1 MKQKRMK
8 FLLAVLFSL
17 ALTLPAWSAQAAT
30 TITSNQTGTQDG
42 YDYELWKD
50 SGNTSMTLNSGGAFS
65 AQWSNIGNALFRKG
79 KKFDSTKTH
88 SQLGNISI
96 NYNAT
101 FNPGGIPI
109 CVFMD
114 GRKTRSQN
122 ITSSIIGAPTDRRE
136 RRRVLLLLMGAH
148 MTFMRPLESTNLPL

>member
-1 MKQKRMK
+1 MEQKRMR

-30 TITSNQTGTQDG
+30 TITSNQTGSHDG

-50 SGNTSMTLNSGGAFS
+50 HGNTSMTLNSGGAFS
-65 AQWSNIGNALFRKG
+65 AQWNNIGNALFRKG

-96 NYNAT
+96 HYNAT
-101 FNPGGIPI
+101 FNPGGNSYL
-109 CVFMD
+109 CVWMD
-114 GRKTRSQN
+114 EGPAR
-122 ITSSIIGAPTDRRE
+122 
-136 RRRVLLLLMGAH
+136 
-148 MTFMRPLESTNLPL
+148 

>member
-8 FLLAVLFSL
+8 FLLVVLFSL

-30 TITSNQTGTQDG
+30 TITSNQTGSQDG

-50 SGNTSMTLNSGGAFS
+50 YGNTSMTLNSGGAFS

-79 KKFDSTKTH
+79 KKFDTTKTH
-88 SQLGNISI
+88 SQLEIYQFVTTQPSI
-96 NYNAT
+96 REE
-101 FNPGGIPI
+101 IHI

-114 GRKTRSQN
+114 GQKIRS
-122 ITSSIIGAPTDRRE
+122 
-136 RRRVLLLLMGAH
+136 
-148 MTFMRPLESTNLPL
+148 